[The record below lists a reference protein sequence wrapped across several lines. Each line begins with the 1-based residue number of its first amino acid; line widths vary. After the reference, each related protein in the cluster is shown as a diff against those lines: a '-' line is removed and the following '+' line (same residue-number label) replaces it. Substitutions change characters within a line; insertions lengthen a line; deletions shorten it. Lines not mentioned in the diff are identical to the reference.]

1 MATVTLLSASQTCCS
16 ARRRSVHGGV
26 GGTIRAVH
34 RDVAVVGAGYV
45 GLPLAVRLAE
55 AGRSVVC
62 LDPDVEKMAR
72 LNAGDSYIEDV
83 DSADLARLVAAG
95 TMAGT
100 TDEADLRDAD
110 AILICVPTPLAEHR
124 EPDLGAVRA
133 ATAAVARNLRAG
145 HVVVLE
151 STTYPGTTREV
162 LQPMLEAG
170 GLRVG
175 VDFFLAMSPE
185 RIDPGRTDFTVRTT
199 PKVMGGITPACAERA
214 AAVYQGAVDN
224 IVRVSSPEAAELA
237 KLLENIYRTVN
248 IALVNE
254 LAMLCDRMGLD
265 VWEVVDAAATKPFGF
280 MRFEP
285 GPGLGGH
292 CLPIDPFYLTWKARE
307 HDFSTEFIELA
318 GKVNENMPHYCVD
331 RIARVLNDASKSVRG
346 ASLLILGVAYKNDVG
361 DMRESPALPII
372 ELLRDRG
379 ANLSY
384 HDPHVAEMP
393 HLGLA
398 SVAFDRATIQAA
410 DCVVIVT
417 GHSDVDYALVV
428 NEAQSVLDLRNATGR
443 RGLEGPNV
451 QRL

>member
-1 MATVTLLSASQTCCS
+1 MVMPLSASPTS
-16 ARRRSVHGGV
+16 YWASRAGPR
-26 GGTIRAVH
+26 GTICRVQ

-55 AGRSVVC
+55 AGRTVVC
-62 LDPDVEKMAR
+62 LDPDNAKMER

-83 DSADLARLVAAG
+83 PSADLARFVDEGRL
-95 TMAGT
+95 AGT
-100 TDEADLRDAD
+100 TDEAELREAD

-133 ATAAVARNLRAG
+133 ATAAVARHLRPG

-162 LQPMLEAG
+162 LQPMLEETGLIAG
-170 GLRVG
+170 K
-175 VDFFLAMSPE
+175 DFFLAMSPE
-185 RIDPGRTDFTVRTT
+185 RIDPGRTDFTVRST

-214 AAVYQGAVDN
+214 AAVYQGAVDT
-224 IVRVSSPEAAELA
+224 IVQVSSPEAAELA
-237 KLLENIYRTVN
+237 KLLENIYRAVN

-307 HDFSTEFIELA
+307 HEFSTEFIELA

-331 RIARVLNDASKSVRG
+331 RVARTLNDAAKSVRD
-346 ASLLILGVAYKNDVG
+346 SDILILGVAYKNDVG

-372 ELLRDRG
+372 ELLRERG
-379 ANLSY
+379 ARLSY
-384 HDPHVAEMP
+384 HDPHVPEMP
-393 HLGLA
+393 ELGLTCVPLEA
-398 SVAFDRATIQAA
+398 DVVRAA

-417 GHSDVDYALVV
+417 GHNDVDYAMVV
-428 NEAQSVLDLRNATGR
+428 GEAQSVLDLRNATGR
-443 RGLEGPNV
+443 RGLEGANV

>member
-1 MATVTLLSASQTCCS
+1 M
-16 ARRRSVHGGV
+16 
-26 GGTIRAVH
+26 
-34 RDVAVVGAGYV
+34 
-45 GLPLAVRLAE
+45 
-55 AGRSVVC
+55 VC
-62 LDPDVEKMAR
+62 LDPAADKMER

-83 DSADLARLVAAG
+83 ASADLKRLVDEG
-95 TMAGT
+95 KLAGT
-100 TDEADLRDAD
+100 TDEGELRDAD

-124 EPDLGAVRA
+124 EPDLGAVRS
-133 ATAAVARNLRAG
+133 ATAAVARNLRKG

-162 LQPMLEAG
+162 LQPMLEEG
-170 GLRVG
+170 GLKAG
-175 VDFFLAMSPE
+175 TDFHLAMSPE
-185 RIDPGRTDFTVRTT
+185 RIDPGRTDFTVHTT
-199 PKVMGGITPACAERA
+199 PKVMGGLTPECANKA
-214 AAVYQGAVDN
+214 AAVYQGAVDT
-224 IVRVSSPEAAELA
+224 IVQVSSPEAAELA
-237 KLLENIYRTVN
+237 KLLENIFRTVN

-307 HDFSTEFIELA
+307 HEFSTEFIELA
-318 GKVNENMPHYCVD
+318 GKVNGNMPSYCVD
-331 RIARVLNDASKSVRG
+331 RIARVLNDAAKSVRG
-346 ASLLILGVAYKNDVG
+346 ADVLVLGVAYKNDVG

-384 HDPHVAEMP
+384 HDPHVATMP
-393 HLGLA
+393 ELGLE
-398 SVAFDRATIQAA
+398 SVALTADAVAAA
-410 DCVVIVT
+410 DCVVIIT
-417 GHSDVDYALVV
+417 GHNDVDYAMVV
-428 NEAQSVLDLRNATGR
+428 DRAKSVLDLRNATGR
-443 RGLEGPNV
+443 RSLGGANV

>member
-1 MATVTLLSASQTCCS
+1 MQ
-16 ARRRSVHGGV
+16 
-26 GGTIRAVH
+26 

-62 LDPDVEKMAR
+62 LDPDVAKMER

-83 DSADLARLVAAG
+83 ASDDLARLVGAG
-95 TMAGT
+95 LLAGT
-100 TDEADLRDAD
+100 TDEAELREAD
-110 AILICVPTPLAEHR
+110 AILICVPTPLAAHR

-133 ATAAVARNLRAG
+133 ATAAVARNLRSG

-162 LQPMLEAG
+162 LQPMLEEG
-170 GLRVG
+170 GLRAG
-175 VDFFLAMSPE
+175 VDFHLAMSPE

-199 PKVMGGITPACAERA
+199 PKVMGGITPACADKA
-214 AAVYQGAVDN
+214 AAVYEGAVDDV
-224 IVRVSSPEAAELA
+224 VRVSSPEAAELA
-237 KLLENIYRTVN
+237 KLLENIFRTVN

-254 LAMLCDRMGLD
+254 LAMLCEHLGLD
-265 VWEVVDAAATKPFGF
+265 VWEVIDAAATKPFGF

-307 HDFSTEFIELA
+307 HGVSTEFIELA
-318 GKVNENMPHYCVD
+318 GKVNEHMPHYCVD
-331 RIARVLNDASKSVRG
+331 RIARLLNDQAKSVRG
-346 ASLLILGVAYKNDVG
+346 ADVLILGVAYKNDVG
-361 DMRESPALPII
+361 DMRESPALPIV
-372 ELLRDRG
+372 EQLRESG
-379 ANLSY
+379 ASVRY
-384 HDPHVAEMP
+384 HDPHVPVVDE
-393 HLGLA
+393 LGLA
-398 SVAFDRATIQAA
+398 SVALTDDAVRAA

-417 GHSDVDYALVV
+417 GHDAVDYRMVV
-428 NEAQSVLDLRNATGR
+428 DTASAVLDLRNATGK
-443 RGLEGPNV
+443 RGMTGAHV